1 MTAYLKRMKVVENET
16 SSTFTL
22 TRREC
27 FIINSIQENTHR
39 ILSMQSR
46 EIMFSSHDVD
56 MINNEWWH
64 WYTQILY
71 PERFHDDNCSRG
83 TEEMERNY
91 SLLIIAK
98 GSTYQFKCVFVRF

>member
-27 FIINSIQENTHR
+27 FIINSIKENTHR

-46 EIMFSSHDVD
+46 EITFNSHDVD
-56 MINNEWWH
+56 MINNE
-64 WYTQILY
+64 
-71 PERFHDDNCSRG
+71 
-83 TEEMERNY
+83 
-91 SLLIIAK
+91 
-98 GSTYQFKCVFVRF
+98 